1 MLQSVK
7 PKTEAKSSD
16 DIFDLKQLNGIED
29 KMTRGLAKKIYIK
42 SKREEKKSSEILTDI
57 ENELQDADKITD
69 AMQNLINETLKRREM
84 QKRYNLENNIIPQS
98 IRKSIDEIMLTTS
111 VANSAVEESFALSD
125 EINFKELT
133 KDEREMVLLDL
144 RKEMIESAERLE
156 FEKAA
161 KIRDE
166 IENIEQNIESVVL

>member
-1 MLQSVK
+1 
-7 PKTEAKSSD
+7 
-16 DIFDLKQLNGIED
+16 
-29 KMTRGLAKKIYIK
+29 
-42 SKREEKKSSEILTDI
+42 
-57 ENELQDADKITD
+57 
-69 AMQNLINETLKRREM
+69 
-84 QKRYNLENNIIPQS
+84 
-98 IRKSIDEIMLTTS
+98 MLTTS

-156 FEKAA
+156 FEKAG